1 LKVKVSSKMPKT
13 KKPRGGG
20 KANEKDPA
28 VEALAKAKDKM
39 SPEDYDRYKTLLE
52 DYDRQVEKKL
62 EELENRAMAEADKA
76 YRETMVQLM
85 TLPTSIRNL
94 NWEDNAHWIME
105 PEPHQTG
112 DQDQADNVEASGVEK
127 ENKENELKELR
138 DQIAV
143 MKANAI
149 HDVKDQASKAQSTVK
164 GKGKL
169 GGRNTGNG
177 TKRLTAA
184 AAATSGT
191 PGGMAGS
198 VDESILTSTI
208 NRTMAGNG
216 GRGRR
221 VLQTPGNIS
230 MVCPPATGR
239 KPSKL
244 NQEFSQVPT
253 TPAVMAKEHA
263 GNMRVLKPG
272 EQTYTFTYSNNWSP
286 LLTTAKATTG
296 RGGRGRKGL
305 AASSVAKAVDAKID
319 IGGERELQLNLDE
332 SDGDTVVHLDPEAL
346 AKIKAVRQKIDKLL
360 ENQPE

>member
-39 SPEDYDRYKTLLE
+39 SPEDYDRYKILLE

-85 TLPTSIRNL
+85 SLPTSIRNL
-94 NWEDNAHWIME
+94 NWEDNAQWIME
-105 PEPHQTG
+105 PEPQQTG
-112 DQDQADNVEASGVEK
+112 DQGQADNVEASGVEK

-149 HDVKDQASKAQSTVK
+149 HDVKDQASKALSTVK

-198 VDESILTSTI
+198 VDVSILTSTI

-244 NQEFSQVPT
+244 NLEFSQVPT
-253 TPAVMAKEHA
+253 TPAVLTKEA
-263 GNMRVLKPG
+263 GNMRVTKPG
-272 EQTYTFTYSNNWSP
+272 EQTYAFSNNWSP
-286 LLTTAKATTG
+286 LVTTAIV
-296 RGGRGRKGL
+296 
-305 AASSVAKAVDAKID
+305 AASSVALAGFDAIID
-319 IGGERELQLNLDE
+319 LGGERELQINLDE
-332 SDGDTVVHLDPEAL
+332 SDGDTVVYLDPEAL
-346 AKIKAVRQKIDKLL
+346 AKLKAVRQKIDKLL